1 MEQPN
6 EASASPPS
14 SAVASPPLM
23 PAQELGKTKGN
34 KSGHHTPHS
43 PRRKLHRGIRSTN
56 STDVSPARSPSHS
69 SHSRSPALS
78 GSGSP
83 AATNRAS
90 REAANTSGA
99 SPSPRPT
106 FKKDHAKQEPKA
118 VSSPS
123 RSRSPSPTVGQS
135 GAAPSTAERMP
146 RTLQSSPRP
155 LKIGPRGS
163 RPIIAPPDHKA
174 TLTAK
179 GSDPES
185 ILPKDSSGTPAT
197 LLKPELIVGCVSCLV
212 LVFLLVYAV
221 TNLAMAS
228 STSTVN
234 LCVTQACRAYSRR
247 LSSSIN
253 RSVNPC
259 VHFTHFV
266 CDGWQRRQ
274 DLDVW
279 EERFLLFMNQLHTTL
294 YSIHVPTEGQNDEQR
309 AAALYRSCYNVFQGQ
324 SDELASVKEALAS
337 AGIIWPQQSKG
348 ADALFTMLY
357 SSLKLGWDAVLRF
370 RVVQGPGEPAE
381 ELFVSQGRSFDTLQ
395 DWYKQGRATTVQHAY
410 FEFIRS
416 QFADND
422 NSPTFG
428 NEKPCSES
436 TSAWP
441 DSLRIFSDDRA
452 FLQTLLALWENY
464 GEDQFHL
471 FVSWCTVQ
479 VAALYANRGLILNY
493 YGKVPD
499 RAMLYYRAFC
509 VSKALFFSP
518 SLIAKYSRN
527 DFHSKAGAVA
537 KEMVLS
543 IRLAF
548 SRRLYKWPHYNPNVI
563 VVANWNSLDSAFRE
577 FEYDEGGT
585 GHRESNGVPD
595 MTYSF
600 VANWRH
606 SVLLNYTRQVD
617 ELSYAVRHLWLHSP
631 YWGEQDFHLM
641 PYTLSFPFFDSEL
654 PTSINFGG
662 FGSEVVDALGSIF
675 VGSYRVY
682 SNATDSLFKC
692 LMRGPSGEE
701 EYPEDDVSSA
711 IGYSALVD
719 AFRQAPRTTWVLEG
733 LEKYSDLQLLFISSC
748 FVLCPGSQRGQ
759 DNECDIFAQHVHEF
773 SDAFQCT
780 PEAVGVNSS
789 EHCQPL

>member
-1 MEQPN
+1 
-6 EASASPPS
+6 
-14 SAVASPPLM
+14 
-23 PAQELGKTKGN
+23 
-34 KSGHHTPHS
+34 
-43 PRRKLHRGIRSTN
+43 
-56 STDVSPARSPSHS
+56 
-69 SHSRSPALS
+69 
-78 GSGSP
+78 
-83 AATNRAS
+83 
-90 REAANTSGA
+90 
-99 SPSPRPT
+99 
-106 FKKDHAKQEPKA
+106 
-118 VSSPS
+118 
-123 RSRSPSPTVGQS
+123 
-135 GAAPSTAERMP
+135 
-146 RTLQSSPRP
+146 
-155 LKIGPRGS
+155 
-163 RPIIAPPDHKA
+163 
-174 TLTAK
+174 
-179 GSDPES
+179 
-185 ILPKDSSGTPAT
+185 
-197 LLKPELIVGCVSCLV
+197 
-212 LVFLLVYAV
+212 
-221 TNLAMAS
+221 MAS

-234 LCVTQACRAYSRR
+234 LCITQACRAYSRR

-324 SDELASVKEALAS
+324 SNELASVKEALAR

-370 RVVQGPGEPAE
+370 RVVQGPGEPAD

-428 NEKPCSES
+428 NEVKYNQMSDIAGPAMDALLPFIGFSRTVPKPADWFANSS
-436 TSAWP
+436 TVGLTEARWIEALLRVNVSVA